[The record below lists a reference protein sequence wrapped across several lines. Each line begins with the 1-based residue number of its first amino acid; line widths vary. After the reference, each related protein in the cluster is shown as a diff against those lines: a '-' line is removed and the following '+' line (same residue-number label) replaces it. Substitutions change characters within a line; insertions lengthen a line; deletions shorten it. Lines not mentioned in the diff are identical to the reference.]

1 MDTIL
6 WYMIYDKFGV
16 NGFLLAMCAGMVFMA
31 VIFFVIWN
39 RFRSFC
45 NHLCCN
51 CIGEGA
57 IDAQARRRRASLRNC
72 D

>member
-16 NGFLLAMCAGMVFMA
+16 NGFPLAMCVGMVFIA

-39 RFRSFC
+39 RFR
-45 NHLCCN
+45 
-51 CIGEGA
+51 
-57 IDAQARRRRASLRNC
+57 
-72 D
+72 

>member
-16 NGFLLAMCAGMVFMA
+16 NGFLLAMCAGMVLMA

-39 RFRSFC
+39 RFR
-45 NHLCCN
+45 
-51 CIGEGA
+51 
-57 IDAQARRRRASLRNC
+57 
-72 D
+72 